1 MVDQAGTLRL
11 VDYDGVWV
19 PQLARMARPIEIGHP
34 NYERPGRQECIT
46 VAVFLSVTALRL
58 SVARDSSGAA
68 TYRHLFSVGPVQAAG
83 AARQVL

>member
-34 NYERPGRQECIT
+34 NYERPGRQEWGQWFDTFSALVIY
-46 VAVFLSVTALRL
+46 LSLEGYQKLPSESFRGTP
-58 SVARDSSGAA
+58 SNC
-68 TYRHLFSVGPVQAAG
+68 
-83 AARQVL
+83 